1 MSKGTRGSLSVK
13 GDRSRRAFANL
24 VVALGLVCLPL
35 CAGSCGTPLP
45 PGTSGAGQGTGDLEP
60 CLVGRWLHSHDEDT
74 PDVLVYR
81 PADYPFPR
89 EEGRD
94 GFEILAGGEFHYLGI
109 GRGDGTEVSN
119 GRWTIE
125 APGRVRIDVNNKRV
139 KPFWLE
145 VISCDAETL
154 KVKR

>member
-1 MSKGTRGSLSVK
+1 MTAPAVPSPISWS
-13 GDRSRRAFANL
+13 RSDWFA
-24 VVALGLVCLPL
+24 CRFLPDHVEL
-35 CAGSCGTPLP
+35 HCP

-94 GFEILAGGEFHYLGI
+94 GFEILAGGEFYYLGI

-125 APGRVRIDVNNKRV
+125 APGRVRIDVNNNRV

>member
-13 GDRSRRAFANL
+13 GDGSRRAFANL

-35 CAGSCGTPLP
+35 FAGSCGTPLP
-45 PGTSGAGQGTGDLEP
+45 PDNGGAGQGTGDLER

-81 PADYPFPR
+81 PAENPFPR

-94 GFEILAGGEFHYLGI
+94 GFEIQAGGEFYYLAV

-125 APGRVRIDVNNKRV
+125 APDRVRIDVDNKRV